1 MHTHL
6 ELCIHN
12 SYARRNTV
20 RLTSR
25 GATTINARQ
34 SPRTGIVDVHT
45 HAIDDALPD
54 LRRAYPHDLWPSVD
68 RTDETEGRLLF
79 GGQHYRRIDHRC
91 WSAQARLIDMDR
103 EGVSVQVLSP
113 IPVTFCY
120 RASAAGAAEL
130 ASAQN
135 EFFARIIHQ
144 HPTRFAALGAVA
156 LQDPDRAVDEMRR
169 CMRHRGFLGVEIG
182 TRVGDTELAD
192 PSLDRFFA
200 VAGELGAL
208 VLVHPSDQ
216 DLPARVTALGL
227 GFGAGMPIE
236 TALAAAALIAHS
248 ALARRPEV
256 RICLAHGGGALPA
269 MIGRLDKGAIIA
281 GMPADSPDLPSRLAR
296 RLWSDCLTYNRRALQ
311 AAVEVFGRDHVVF
324 GSDYPFAAMPEPL
337 DDMVATLPAE
347 LHRRICRTNLE
358 EHYGA
363 LPGSGPDPLSTAGRH
378 RRAHGGPVALDV
390 G

>member
-1 MHTHL
+1 ML
-6 ELCIHN
+6 
-12 SYARRNTV
+12 
-20 RLTSR
+20 R
-25 GATTINARQ
+25 GATTINAQ
-34 SPRTGIVDVHT
+34 LSARTGFVDVHT
-45 HAIDDALPD
+45 HAIDDDLPD
-54 LRRAYPHDLWPSVD
+54 LRRAYPHDRWPSID
-68 RTDETEGRLLF
+68 RTSDTEAHLMF
-79 GGQHYRRIDHRC
+79 GGQQYRPIDHRS
-91 WSAQARLIDMDR
+91 WSPRARLIDMDR
-103 EGVSVQVLSP
+103 KGVGMQMLSP

-135 EFFARIIHQ
+135 EFFARIAHE

-169 CMRHRGFLGVEIG
+169 CMRQPGFIGVEIG

-200 VAGELGAL
+200 VAHELGAL

-216 DLPARVTALGL
+216 DLPARVTELGL

-236 TALAAAALIAHS
+236 TALAAAALIARG

-269 MIGRLDKGAIIA
+269 MIGRLDKGAIIG

-296 RLWSDCLTYNRRALQ
+296 RLWCDSLTYNRDALH

-324 GSDYPFAAMPEPL
+324 GSDYPFPAMPEPI
-337 DDMVATLPAE
+337 DDIVATLPAD
-347 LHRRICRTNLE
+347 LQRRIRRTNVE

-363 LPGSGPDPLSTAGRH
+363 LLGSGPDPLSAAGRH